1 LLSDVG
7 TKGTMTEPLRL
18 LLLDEEE
25 SRLAVRR
32 MLAAAAVEGIE
43 LIDAPPGNFSAAEA
57 QRDAARVDC
66 VLAGHHPPVLDAR
79 ALLHA
84 VRDGAGLRAPPVII
98 FTGQG
103 DEHLAVELMKG
114 GASDYL
120 IRGAVSGEQLARRVR
135 AAVRVHRAEV
145 AAAAAQLNLLAASR
159 ARDEAVALLDTLV
172 GGAPVGIA
180 FFDTELRYVRVNR
193 ELARINGLSVEAHLG
208 KTLAEALPHMNP
220 QVAID
225 LGEVLRSGVPV
236 INIDV
241 TGETPADPG
250 VPHDWIVSYY
260 PVRSAAGETLG
271 VGATVIDITDRK
283 RHQRELAQAKEAAEA
298 ANRSKD
304 QFLAVLSHELRT
316 PLTPVL
322 LAVQALQE
330 GDAQLPEDLRGMLAM
345 IRRNVELEARLI
357 DDLLDLTRISKGK
370 LQLHLEMIDAHDLI
384 TSALEICR
392 GEIDGKGIHVQV
404 DLAAR
409 RHVVYAD
416 GARLQQVF
424 WNLINN
430 AVKFTPAGGT
440 LKLRSFDEDERLVAQ
455 VSDSGIGIDA
465 QTLPRIFDAFEQG
478 EGTITR
484 RFGGLGLGLAIC
496 RALMRMHW
504 GVIQASSEGKGK
516 GATFTIKLT
525 GHPPASVVRGGRHEG
540 TEALGNRR
548 HEGTEALGISR
559 HEGTE
564 ARRHG
569 GGIGE
574 KEASEAAEASS
585 SPSSLSP
592 ALAPAC
598 VGASVPSGLPTPPR
612 RRILM
617 VDDHADTR
625 AAMKRLLERSGY
637 HVTTADSVKG
647 AIQGTGDQPID
658 ILISDIGLPDGSGL
672 EIMRHFR
679 HRAAPPCAPGAQ
691 QAPPVRGIALSGF
704 GMEEDIRR
712 SREAGF
718 EHHLTKPVTFDRLR
732 AVLKQIEAGTTTGR

>member
-1 LLSDVG
+1 MS
-7 TKGTMTEPLRL
+7 EPLRV
-18 LLLDEEE
+18 LLLDEAE
-25 SRLAVRR
+25 SRLAVRE
-32 MLAAAAVEGIE
+32 MLAGAEGIE
-43 LIDAPPGNFSAAEA
+43 LVDSPPGTFSLKAIGEMAH
-57 QRDAARVDC
+57 RIDC
-66 VLAGHHPPVLDAR
+66 VLAGHHPSTIDAGAVLR
-79 ALLHA
+79 E
-84 VRDGAGLRAPPVII
+84 VRDGGLGLPVIV
-98 FTGQG
+98 FTADG
-103 DEHLAVELMKG
+103 DPRPAVELLKA
-114 GASDYL
+114 GASEYL
-120 IRGAVSGEQLARRVR
+120 IKGAVSGEALARSVR
-135 AAVRVHRAEV
+135 STVRVHRAEM
-145 AAAAAQLNLLAASR
+145 AAAAARANVLAANR

-193 ELARINGLSVEAHLG
+193 ELARINGVSVEAHLG
-208 KTLAEALPHMNP
+208 KTVAELLPHMNP
-220 QVAID
+220 QVMID

-236 INIDV
+236 VNIDV

-250 VPHDWIVSYY
+250 AAHDWIVSYY
-260 PVRSAAGETLG
+260 PVRSAGGETLG

-322 LAVQALQE
+322 MAVQAMQE
-330 GDAQLPEDLRGMLAM
+330 DGVPEELRGMLAM

-357 DDLLDLTRISKGK
+357 DDLLDLTRIAKGK

-392 GEIDGKGIHVQV
+392 GEIEHKGLVV
-404 DLAAR
+404 NVELTAR

-416 GARLQQVF
+416 SARLQQVF

-430 AVKFTPAGGT
+430 AVKFTPAGGALT
-440 LKLRSFDEDERLVAQ
+440 IRSHDEEERLVAE

-465 QTLPRIFDAFEQG
+465 DTLPRIFDAFEQG

-504 GVIQASSEGKGK
+504 GQIHASSAGKGK
-516 GATFTIKLT
+516 GATFTIKLA
-525 GHPPASVVRGGRHEG
+525 GHAPATVVRGAPVVTAAKTAQPRVKAG
-540 TEALGNRR
+540 AVP
-548 HEGTEALGISR
+548 
-559 HEGTE
+559 
-564 ARRHG
+564 
-569 GGIGE
+569 
-574 KEASEAAEASS
+574 ASAAA
-585 SPSSLSP
+585 
-592 ALAPAC
+592 AAAPDR
-598 VGASVPSGLPTPPR
+598 TPCR
-612 RRILM
+612 VLM
-617 VDDHADTR
+617 VDDHEDTR
-625 AAMKRLLERSGY
+625 AAMKKLLERSGY
-637 HVTTADSVKG
+637 HVTTADSVQG
-647 AIQGTGDQPID
+647 AIAGAAGELPID

-679 HRAAPPCAPGAQ
+679 HRGGGGQ
-691 QAPPVRGIALSGF
+691 PVRGIALSGF

-732 AVLKQIEAGTTTGR
+732 AALKQIEAAEK

>member
-1 LLSDVG
+1 
-7 TKGTMTEPLRL
+7 MMIQPLRV

-25 SRLAVRR
+25 SRLAVRQ
-32 MLAAAAVEGIE
+32 MLASGQGAAGTAGIE
-43 LIDAPPGNFSAAEA
+43 LVDAPPPAPPGAFSLAEVVRA
-57 QRDAARVDC
+57 AARVDC
-66 VLAGHHPPVLDAR
+66 VLAGHHPPLIDAR
-79 ALLHA
+79 VLLHA
-84 VRDGAGLRAPPVII
+84 VRGDASGVGAPPPPLPPPVII
-98 FTGQG
+98 FTGKG

-120 IRGAVSGEQLARRVR
+120 IRGAVSGDELARRVR

-145 AAAAAQLNLLAASR
+145 AAAAAQFNLLTASR

-180 FFDTELRYVRVNR
+180 FFDTQLRYARVNR

-208 KTLAEALPHMNP
+208 KTLTEALPHMNP

-225 LGEVLRSGVPV
+225 LAEVLRSGVPV

-250 VPHDWIVSYY
+250 VAHDWIVSYY

-322 LAVQALQE
+322 MAVQALQE
-330 GDAQLPEDLRGMLAM
+330 GEAQPPEELKGMLAM

-357 DDLLDLTRISKGK
+357 DDLLDLTRIAKGK
-370 LQLHLEMIDAHDLI
+370 LQLHLEMIDAHDLMS
-384 TSALEICR
+384 SALEICR
-392 GEIDGKGIHVQV
+392 GEIDAKGINVQV

-440 LKLRSFDEDERLVAQ
+440 LAIRSFDEEERLVAQ

-504 GVIQASSEGKGK
+504 GTIQASSEGNGK

-525 GHPPASVVRGGRHEG
+525 GHPPATIVRGGRHEG
-540 TEALGNRR
+540 TEARR
-548 HEGTEALGISR
+548 HEGGSG
-559 HEGTE
+559 GT
-564 ARRHG
+564 
-569 GGIGE
+569 GE
-574 KEASEAAEASS
+574 KEASAAAAVSS
-585 SPSSLSP
+585 SPPPPSSP
-592 ALAPAC
+592 ACLS
-598 VGASVPSGLPTPPR
+598 ASVPSCLHSPPR

-637 HVTTADSVKG
+637 HVTTADSVRG
-647 AIQGTGDQPID
+647 AIASSGDQPID

-679 HRAAPPCAPGAQ
+679 HRHGAAGVDAQ
-691 QAPPVRGIALSGF
+691 QGQQPPPPIRGIALSGF

-732 AVLKQIEAGTTTGR
+732 AVLKQIEATR